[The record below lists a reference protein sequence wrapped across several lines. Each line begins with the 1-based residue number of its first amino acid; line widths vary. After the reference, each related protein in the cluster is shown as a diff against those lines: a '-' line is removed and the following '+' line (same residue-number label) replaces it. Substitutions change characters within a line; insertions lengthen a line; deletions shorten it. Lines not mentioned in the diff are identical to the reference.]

1 MNASKGDFNGHVEPV
16 FEHISI
22 FSPLHDSENPI
33 NFVWQAIVGGL
44 TKLIRNHPTD
54 RFGTRVPV
62 HGTFENPEPAI
73 LTTVLNVF
81 RNAIIKPF
89 EATLEHKE
97 LPKVEDH
104 PGQSASLG

>member
-1 MNASKGDFNGHVEPV
+1 MNASKGDFNGHEPV

-22 FSPLHDSENPI
+22 FSPSHDSENPI
-33 NFVWQAIVGGL
+33 SFVWQAIVDGL
-44 TKLIRNHPTD
+44 TKLIRNHPTY
-54 RFGTRVPV
+54 RFGRPVLV

-73 LTTVLNVF
+73 LTMVLDVF
-81 RNAIIKPF
+81 RNAIIKAF

-104 PGQSASLG
+104 AGQSASLG